1 MGQEA
6 VISHCSTHCGSCNM
20 AVSDQILSDC
30 EVLAADGT
38 AVSGASQ
45 MAQSCAGELID
56 TARHEGSRRCSE
68 LQVAVI
74 THCTSHCGSC
84 DVVDTDAVLATCEV
98 ESPIGSGMMILGT
111 AAVAD
116 DCRGVQVESLLVNA
130 QDLLKDG
137 DYDAAL
143 ASVLQAVVL
152 DPTNREAARLYA
164 QIERRIDGSEPESS
178 PMLPSSVIVTYHLLH
193 PTTVATSTAP
203 TPPTPPP
210 APHVVT
216 HPSSAPQR
224 CTVPPPAV
232 HGGEYTVQFG
242 GTRATLRCDAG
253 FTISSVTAGREPQII
268 CSNNRWEESTILCH
282 ASPAAA
288 GAQRDPE
295 QEAIGHDEGTR
306 PAAAAIPVA
315 AGDTTTTGTT
325 EDSVGDDDGSDSAA
339 VLVWV
344 AARCVVAI
352 ALGYVVVRETNRSNT
367 TLLRDNLRKMES
379 RWDADPEAH
388 IENPSGDGGGR
399 YSIYASSGHDTDSD
413 DSTEQ
418 QPQQQ
423 QARGTVWAGLSTS
436 RCSITR
442 T

>member
-1 MGQEA
+1 M
-6 VISHCSTHCGSCNM
+6 
-20 AVSDQILSDC
+20 
-30 EVLAADGT
+30 
-38 AVSGASQ
+38 
-45 MAQSCAGELID
+45 
-56 TARHEGSRRCSE
+56 
-68 LQVAVI
+68 
-74 THCTSHCGSC
+74 
-84 DVVDTDAVLATCEV
+84 
-98 ESPIGSGMMILGT
+98 
-111 AAVAD
+111 AD
-116 DCRGVQVESLLVNA
+116 DCRVVAVPSPSTTADSVHVQVESLLVDA
-130 QDLLKDG
+130 QDRLKDG

-164 QIERRIDGSEPESS
+164 QIERRIDGSAAVVVEPEPSH
-178 PMLPSSVIVTYHLLH
+178 MLPSSVTVTYHLLH
-193 PTTVATSTAP
+193 PTTVPTSTAP

-210 APHVVT
+210 APHVVA
-216 HPSSAPQR
+216 HQSSAPQR

-242 GTRATLRCDAG
+242 GTHATLRCDAG
-253 FTISSVTAGREPQII
+253 FTVSSAAADREPQII
-268 CSNNRWEESTILCH
+268 CSNNRWVESTILCH

-295 QEAIGHDEGTR
+295 QEEAIGHDEGTR

-315 AGDTTTTGTT
+315 TGDTTATGTT
-325 EDSVGDDDGSDSAA
+325 EDEDSVGDDDDSSGAA

-344 AARCVVAI
+344 AAGCVIAI
-352 ALGYVVVRETNRSNT
+352 ALGYVAVRETDRSNT

-388 IENPSGDGGGR
+388 VENPSGDGGGR
-399 YSIYASSGHDTDSD
+399 YSIYASSGHDTGSD

-418 QPQQQ
+418 QPQPQQQQQQ

-436 RCSITR
+436 RCSVTR